1 MYSENKWKRN
11 LPTMS
16 SLIDFV
22 IIGKSFITKVNNTG
36 DNENNKEILKK
47 QILTRQN

>member
-1 MYSENKWKRN
+1 MYRENKWKRN

-22 IIGKSFITKVNNTG
+22 IIGKSFIIKVIIQGTM
-36 DNENNKEILKK
+36 KIIKK
-47 QILTRQN
+47 F

>member
-22 IIGKSFITKVNNTG
+22 IIGKSLIIKVIIQR
-36 DNENNKEILKK
+36 DNENNTEILKK
-47 QILTRQN
+47 FNLD

>member
-16 SLIDFV
+16 SLIDLL
-22 IIGKSFITKVNNTG
+22 IIGKSFIIKVIIQGTM
-36 DNENNKEILKK
+36 KIIKK
-47 QILTRQN
+47 FNLN

>member
-1 MYSENKWKRN
+1 MYSENKQKRN

-22 IIGKSFITKVNNTG
+22 IIGKSFIIKVIIQG
-36 DNENNKEILKK
+36 NENNKEILKK
-47 QILTRQN
+47 FNLD

>member
-16 SLIDFV
+16 SLIDFRNNWE
-22 IIGKSFITKVNNTG
+22 KFYYQSNNTG
-36 DNENNKEILKK
+36 ENENNKEILKK
-47 QILTRQN
+47 FNLD